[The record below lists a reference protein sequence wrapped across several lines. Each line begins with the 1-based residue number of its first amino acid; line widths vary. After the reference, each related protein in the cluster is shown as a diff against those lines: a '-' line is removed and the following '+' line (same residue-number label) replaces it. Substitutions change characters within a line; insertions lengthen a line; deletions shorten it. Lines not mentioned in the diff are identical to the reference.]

1 MKNLITE
8 FKAFIDKGDVVT
20 VAVGLVM
27 ALYFKSIVDSVI
39 TGVIDPVIAAIFGQA
54 TYTEIGFD
62 IGDARLRI
70 GLVLDAAIK
79 FVVVGFVLFLAIK
92 AYNAWKSDA
101 DADADD
107 SEVPAG
113 PTEVEL
119 LSEIRD
125 ALRSR

>member
-101 DADADD
+101 DADADA